1 MEEFSDIFT
10 DQPGCTRLAEHA
22 IQLNS
27 NKPIRV
33 KPYPIPFAKVSD
45 IEREVYMMLKLG
57 VIEPS
62 KSPYSC
68 PLLLVKKPDGSNRPV
83 VDSRQRQCRC
93 GFLEQNSYEIIDTV
107 SRLYVLQD
115 C

>member
-1 MEEFSDIFT
+1 MSAYS
-10 DQPGCTRLAEHA
+10 PYLRRLW

-45 IEREVYMMLKLG
+45 IEREVDMMLKLG

-83 VDSRQRQCRC
+83 VDFRQLNRYTK
-93 GFLEQNSYEIIDTV
+93 FDAEPYAV
-107 SRLYVLQD
+107 SRCNLR
-115 C
+115 